1 MATRTAMDDL
11 TADAIRRA
19 LAAAASGRMSE
30 ARTLGEKALAS
41 GGDAATL
48 NAMLGML
55 HSKTGDLD
63 RAVQHLRVALGA
75 RPRDPVIANNLA
87 SALLQLDRKT
97 EALDVLDDEVVEA
110 DKTGQLL
117 KLRAFLAQMTDQFD
131 LAVCCYEQVVAREPA
146 DLESWNNLGNAYR
159 SADNI
164 EKAIEALRLAV
175 ALDSRTAPIRL
186 NLATALV
193 VAGDWDGAEA
203 ELRAMTA
210 DFPDDPNP
218 WRELHAM
225 LRQSGRDDEATDA
238 IEAALKRAPDDKELL
253 LGLGGH
259 LSYIQRAVE
268 AETAYRRVL
277 DLEAGNSLAHL
288 GLALI
293 FDANNRTDELTAI
306 VRQAEDRGIGSQSL
320 NFMRALDHRR
330 ARRFA
335 EGLAAMEQVP
345 EDLESARRA
354 HLMGQLLEGVGRYD
368 EAMESYARMNA
379 FLVEEIP
386 QGEARGA
393 EYREAIRARRDSL
406 SKAWVDGWRQ
416 ELERESRPSPV
427 FLVGFPRSGTTLLD
441 TMLMG
446 HPSIEVL
453 EEEPTLH
460 EAFRTINHNDLPNAT
475 DEQIRT
481 ARDGYF
487 ATAASLTPL
496 KPGNLLIDKNPLA
509 MNALPYIRRLF
520 PNARIIL
527 ALRHPCDCVLSC
539 YVTNFNLNDG
549 MASFTQLDT
558 AADLYDLSFSYFE
571 RVQEL
576 MPIPTH
582 RVVYENVVADRARE
596 LRALFEFLQLDWHDA
611 VLDHQLTAMN
621 RGRIKT
627 ASYAQV
633 VEPIYKRSAGRW
645 QNFRKHLDPVM
656 PVLGPWAEKF
666 GYEI

>member
-1 MATRTAMDDL
+1 MDDL

-30 ARTLGEKALAS
+30 ARTLGEQALAS

-63 RAVQHLRVALGA
+63 RAVQHLRVALAA

-416 ELERESRPSPV
+416 ELERDSRPSPV

-487 ATAASLTPL
+487 ATAASLTQL

-520 PNARIIL
+520 PDARIIL

-558 AADLYDLSFSYFE
+558 AAELYDLSFSYFE
-571 RVQEL
+571 RAQEL
-576 MPIPTH
+576 MPMPTH
-582 RVVYENVVADRARE
+582 KVVYENVVADRARE
-596 LRALFEFLQLDWHDA
+596 LRALFEFLELDWHDA
-611 VLDHQLTAMN
+611 VLDHQSTAMN

>member
-1 MATRTAMDDL
+1 MDDL

-30 ARTLGEKALAS
+30 ARTLGEQALAS

-63 RAVQHLRVALGA
+63 RAVQHLRVALAA

-416 ELERESRPSPV
+416 ELERDSRPSPV

-520 PNARIIL
+520 PDARIIL

-558 AADLYDLSFSYFE
+558 AAELYDLSFSYFE
-571 RVQEL
+571 RAQEL
-576 MPIPTH
+576 MPMPTH
-582 RVVYENVVADRARE
+582 KVVYENVVADRARE
-596 LRALFEFLQLDWHDA
+596 LRALFEFLELDWHDA
-611 VLDHQLTAMN
+611 VLDHQSTAMN